1 MDFKE
6 LHYNDTPL
14 LLGNVWDV
22 PGAKI
27 FEKLKYHAI
36 GTSSA
41 AIAHMLGYDDGEQIP
56 FSELQYVVNRIIS
69 STSLPVSVDI
79 ENGYGRDAAE
89 VVENIKAL
97 HQLGIAGINIED
109 SVIDDQG
116 SRQLLGPTAFS
127 EIITAINR
135 YKTEAKN
142 NLFVNVRTD
151 AFLIGIDNALE
162 ETLNRLPFY
171 ENAGADGIFVPCIE
185 LADDINKVVKATRLP
200 VNVMCMPNLP
210 GFEELQKLGVK
221 RISMGNFLHQAIG
234 NQLEQRII
242 SISAN
247 KSFKPVF

>member
-1 MDFKE
+1 MDFKN
-6 LHYNDTPL
+6 LHHNDTPL

-27 FEKLKYHAI
+27 FEKLKYDAI

-41 AIAHMLGYDDGEQIP
+41 AIAHMLGYSDGEQIP
-56 FSELQYVVNRIIS
+56 FAELQYIVGRITA
-69 STSLPVSVDI
+69 STALPLSVDI
-79 ENGYGRDAAE
+79 ENGYGRGATE
-89 VVENIKAL
+89 VIENIKAL
-97 HQLGIAGINIED
+97 HSLGIVGINIED
-109 SVIDDQG
+109 SVIDGQG
-116 SRQLLGPTAFS
+116 SRQLLDPESFG
-127 EIITAINR
+127 EIIAAITR
-135 YKTEAKN
+135 YKAQAKN

-151 AFLIGIDNALE
+151 TFLIGIDNALE

-185 LADDINKVVKATRLP
+185 LAEDIDAVVKATRLP

-234 NQLEQRII
+234 HHLEQRII
-242 SISAN
+242 SIGTN